1 MPPSS
6 PLTFM
11 IDQLIALY
19 KNEADPSYDALNIS
33 LLVLSA
39 LNLIVFSACFALVLV
54 KTRGY
59 IYYRMG
65 FIYISYLICQV
76 FRLFMDSTR
85 IFVKDVKLE

>member
-1 MPPSS
+1 
-6 PLTFM
+6 M

-19 KNEADPSYDALNIS
+19 KNEGDPSYDALNIS

-54 KTRGY
+54 KTRGNV
-59 IYYRMG
+59 YYRMG
-65 FIYISYLICQV
+65 FIYVSYLICQV
-76 FRLFMDSTR
+76 FRLLMDSTR